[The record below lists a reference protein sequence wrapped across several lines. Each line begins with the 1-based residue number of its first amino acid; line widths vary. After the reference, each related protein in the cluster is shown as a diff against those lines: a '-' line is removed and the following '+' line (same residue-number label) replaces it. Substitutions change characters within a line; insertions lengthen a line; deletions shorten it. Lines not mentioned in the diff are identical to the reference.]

1 MPYLGEIC
9 ALGAAMVWATAVI
22 LFRRSGETI
31 APFSLNLFRVGVS
44 SLLLLGVLLLAGE
57 TLFRGRPLGDCFI
70 LAASGVIGIAL
81 SDTLFHRCLN
91 LVGAG
96 INAVVDCLYSPF
108 VAVMAF
114 LLLDERLGP
123 FQLAGMVLVILGVVV
138 TTRAVPPE
146 GATRRD
152 LLAGIG
158 WGAAAMATL
167 AYGVVLAK
175 PVLAHHSL
183 IWATTFRQVVSFAVM
198 AVIAVALP
206 QRRAIWAVF
215 RPCAEWR
222 FSLPG
227 TILGSFLAL
236 QLWLAGMKY
245 TEAGTAAII
254 NQTSTVFILVL
265 ASLFLREPFT
275 VRRWAAA
282 GLALAGI
289 VMVTFG

>member
-1 MPYLGEIC
+1 MPYLGEFC

-22 LFRRSGETI
+22 LFRRSGETTP
-31 APFSLNLFRVGVS
+31 PFTLNLFRVGVS

-57 TLFRGRPLGDCFI
+57 SLFRGRPLGDCFI
-70 LAASGVIGIAL
+70 LVASGVIGIAL

-108 VAVMAF
+108 VAFMAF
-114 LLLDERLGP
+114 LMLDERLGP
-123 FQLAGMVLVILGVVV
+123 YQLAGMVLVIAGVLV
-138 TTRAVPPE
+138 TTRAVPPK

-158 WGAAAMATL
+158 WGAGAMLTL

-175 PVLAHHSL
+175 PVLNDHSL
-183 IWATTFRQVVSFAVM
+183 IWTTTFRQVASFAVM
-198 AVIAVALP
+198 AVVAVALP
-206 QRRAIWAVF
+206 QRRKIWSVF
-215 RPCAEWR
+215 RPSRDWR

-245 TEAGTAAII
+245 TEAGTAAVI

-275 VRRWAAA
+275 GRRWAAA